1 LKAHQIQNNHL
12 KISTLDFGAT
22 LHQLWVKDKSGRAV
36 NVVLGFDDID
46 QYLDNPFSIGSSI
59 GRYAGRISGGGFHI
73 DGNFYPV
80 HTENGV
86 HLHGGKNGFDKVYW
100 TLSAVT
106 ETSITYQLDS
116 QNEDEGYPGNL
127 QAEVTYA
134 LHENSLTIEYKAKTD
149 QKTIVN
155 LTNHAYY
162 NLDGEG
168 DILNHTLF
176 LDSEKYLETDLKQ
189 LPTGNFL
196 PVENTCFDF
205 RKPKTIGK
213 QSGFKGIDD
222 CFMHQKSQLHI
233 GSLYSPKS
241 GIEMRVETN
250 QPSVVI
256 FTPEHFG
263 RTNSLFEDNFSKF
276 SSICFE
282 TQLPPDAPN
291 HPDFPNPILNIGK
304 IYLNKSVF
312 NFDII

>member
-1 LKAHQIQNNHL
+1 MKAHQIQNNHL

-22 LHQLWVKDKSGRAV
+22 LHQLWVKDKSGKAV
-36 NVVLGFDDID
+36 NVILGYENIN

-73 DGNFYPV
+73 DGKFHPV
-80 HTENGV
+80 RTENGV
-86 HLHGGKNGFDKVYW
+86 HLHGGLKGFDKVYW
-100 TLSAVT
+100 KLSTAT
-106 ETSITYQLDS
+106 ETAVTYQLDS
-116 QNEDEGYPGNL
+116 PNEDEGYPGNL
-127 QAEVTYA
+127 HVEVTYA

-168 DILNHTLF
+168 DILDHSLF
-176 LDSEKYLETDLKQ
+176 LDSSQYLETSLNQ
-189 LPTGNFL
+189 LPTGNLL
-196 PVENTCFDF
+196 PVDGTHFDF
-205 RKPKTIGK
+205 RKPKTIGNV
-213 QSGFKGIDD
+213 SDFKGIDD
-222 CFMHQKSQLHI
+222 CFMHQKTQLHI

-241 GIEMRVETN
+241 GIEMQVETN

-263 RTNSLFEDNFSKF
+263 RTNSLFKKKFSKF

-291 HPDFPNPILNIGK
+291 QPDFPNPVLDIDK
-304 IYLNKSVF
+304 VYLNKSVF
-312 NFDII
+312 RFRII

>member
-1 LKAHQIQNNHL
+1 MKAHQIQNKHL
-12 KISTLDFGAT
+12 KINTLDFGAT
-22 LHQLWVKDKSGRAV
+22 LHQLWVKDKSGKDV
-36 NVVLGFDDID
+36 NVVLGFDNID

-73 DGNFYPV
+73 DGKFHPV

-86 HLHGGKNGFDKVYW
+86 HLHGGKKGFDKVYW
-100 TLSAVT
+100 KLSSAT
-106 ETSITYQLDS
+106 ETAVTYQLDS
-116 QNEDEGYPGNL
+116 PHGDEGYPGNL
-127 QAEVTYA
+127 HIEVEYR
-134 LHENSLTIEYKAKTD
+134 LLENSLSIEYRAKTD
-149 QKTIVN
+149 QKTVVN

-168 DILNHTLF
+168 DILSHKLF

-189 LPTGNFL
+189 LPTGKFL
-196 PVENTCFDF
+196 SVGQTPFDF
-205 RKPKTIGK
+205 RKPQTIGK
-213 QSGFKGIDD
+213 QPGFKGIDD
-222 CFMHQKSQLHI
+222 CFMHQKTQPCTGRLHSQ
-233 GSLYSPKS
+233 KS

-256 FTPEHFG
+256 FTPENFG
-263 RTNSLFEDNFSKF
+263 RTNSLFEKKYSNF

-291 HPDFPNPILNIGK
+291 HPGFPNPVLDIDK

-312 NFDII
+312 SFDII